1 MGWLHA
7 PGASGCNCGVHVAY
21 LCLCISLCNAGFVS
35 KNLCTFVCEVH
46 LSMSAAVLYRAYF
59 VNYVWEFLYEE
70 YILFGIS
77 GDSFKKG

>member
-1 MGWLHA
+1 
-7 PGASGCNCGVHVAY
+7 
-21 LCLCISLCNAGFVS
+21 
-35 KNLCTFVCEVH
+35 
-46 LSMSAAVLYRAYF
+46 MSVAVLYRAYF